1 MNYDYKL
8 NGVNLSPAMKEKV
21 EKQLIKFEK
30 FFLDKNNLAASIR
43 VESKK
48 DKKIIE
54 VTLKSNDF
62 FARADVIDNDFYT
75 GIDKVVDKLNV
86 QLKKTNQH
94 LKKVNQKST
103 LHSNLVEDKNLDDA
117 QVEIIKHKQISLV
130 PMDLDEAICRMEA
143 LDHNFFIYL
152 DSSTGKVNVLYERK
166 DKKYGLIELNY

>member
-8 NGVNLSPAMKEKV
+8 NGVKLTTAMKEKV
-21 EKQLIKFEK
+21 EKQLVKFEK
-30 FFLDKNNLAASIR
+30 FFVDSKSLNASIR

-54 VTLKSNDF
+54 VTLRSNDF
-62 FARADVIDNDFYT
+62 FARADVIDSDFYS

-86 QLKKTNQH
+86 QLKRSNQL
-94 LKKVNQKST
+94 LKNVNKKSS
-103 LHSNLVEDKNLDDA
+103 LYASLVSDNSFSDSQIE
-117 QVEIIKHKQISLV
+117 VIKHKLIELV

-152 DSSTGKVNVLYERK
+152 NSETGKINVLYERK
-166 DKKYGLIELNY
+166 DKKYGLIELKY

>member
-8 NGVNLSPAMKEKV
+8 NGVKLTSAMKEKV
-21 EKQLIKFEK
+21 EKQLVKFEK
-30 FFLDKNNLAASIR
+30 FFIDKDSLVASIR
-43 VESKK
+43 VDSKK

-62 FARADVIDNDFYT
+62 FARADVIDSDFYS

-86 QLKKTNQH
+86 QLKKANQY
-94 LKKVNQKST
+94 LKSVNKKSQ
-103 LHSNLVEDKNLDDA
+103 LHKNLVSDVESQDA
-117 QVEIIKHKQISLV
+117 QIEIIKHKLIELI

-166 DKKYGLIELNY
+166 DKKYGLIELKY

>member
-8 NGVNLSPAMKEKV
+8 NGVNLSQSMKDKV
-21 EKQLIKFEK
+21 ENQLIKFEK
-30 FFLDKNNLAASIR
+30 FFQDKNNLVASVR

-48 DKKIIE
+48 DKKTIE

-62 FARADVIDNDFYT
+62 FARADVIDDDFYS

-86 QLKKTNQH
+86 QLKRTNQY
-94 LKKVNQKST
+94 LKKVNQKSS
-103 LHSNLVEDKNLDDA
+103 LHTNLVEDTNSDDA
-117 QVEIIKHKQISLV
+117 QVEVIKHKLISLV

-152 DSSTGKVNVLYERK
+152 DSTTGKVNVLYERK
-166 DKKYGLIELNY
+166 DKKYGLIELKY